1 MPLGHRSSHKRTL
14 ARLLRLGIGVDARVS
29 ETGSRPRAERQDGE
43 QLRDELGSAE
53 AAESEATRGPH
64 WGAAPAL
71 PCPAL
76 PCPALPCPALPCPAT
91 ASRLSSRGEA
101 TERPSGEDGTELAHS
116 AAVATAARAAVSGR
130 EAAGV

>member
-64 WGAAPAL
+64 GGAA
-71 PCPAL
+71 
-76 PCPALPCPALPCPAT
+76 PALPCPALPCPAT